1 MPYVLNSGNIGHL
14 WYDFHAIDVH
24 ATDVGDPGIEDD
36 GDDDDDPDSAASASV
51 SLSRARKCVSS
62 PPEREQLCNA
72 SFQELAQN
80 MKNKNIGNQS
90 AIQTK
95 KSELLIVN

>member
-1 MPYVLNSGNIGHL
+1 M
-14 WYDFHAIDVH
+14 
-24 ATDVGDPGIEDD
+24 GDDDGDD
-36 GDDDDDPDSAASASV
+36 GDDDDDDPDGAASASV

-80 MKNKNIGNQS
+80 MKNKNIVNQS

-95 KSELLIVN
+95 NLNS

>member
-1 MPYVLNSGNIGHL
+1 MEDDARLNNDDDGE
-14 WYDFHAIDVH
+14 DV
-24 ATDVGDPGIEDD
+24 DD
-36 GDDDDDPDSAASASV
+36 GDDDDDDDDGDDGDDDPDGAASASV

>member
-1 MPYVLNSGNIGHL
+1 MEDDARLNNDDDGE
-14 WYDFHAIDVH
+14 D
-24 ATDVGDPGIEDD
+24 DD
-36 GDDDDDPDSAASASV
+36 GDDDDDNGNDDDDFDDEDDDDDPHSAASASV

-95 KSELLIVN
+95 I

>member
-1 MPYVLNSGNIGHL
+1 MTA
-14 WYDFHAIDVH
+14 DDV
-24 ATDVGDPGIEDD
+24 DVDDDDGDADADDDDGDD
-36 GDDDDDPDSAASASV
+36 GDDDPDGAASASV

>member
-1 MPYVLNSGNIGHL
+1 MVMMVMIM
-14 WYDFHAIDVH
+14 VMMM
-24 ATDVGDPGIEDD
+24 TEDD
-36 GDDDDDPDSAASASV
+36 DEDDDDDPHSAASASV

-80 MKNKNIGNQS
+80 MKNKNIRNQS
-90 AIQTK
+90 AIHTK
-95 KSELLIVN
+95 NLNA

>member
-1 MPYVLNSGNIGHL
+1 MPAVGRL
-14 WYDFHAIDVH
+14 W
-24 ATDVGDPGIEDD
+24 PSDD
-36 GDDDDDPDSAASASV
+36 DDDDDDPDGAASASV

-80 MKNKNIGNQS
+80 MKKQNYWKSERNS
-90 AIQTK
+90 DK

>member
-1 MPYVLNSGNIGHL
+1 MNNDDDGEDDG
-14 WYDFHAIDVH
+14 
-24 ATDVGDPGIEDD
+24 DD
-36 GDDDDDPDSAASASV
+36 GDDDDDDPDGAASASV